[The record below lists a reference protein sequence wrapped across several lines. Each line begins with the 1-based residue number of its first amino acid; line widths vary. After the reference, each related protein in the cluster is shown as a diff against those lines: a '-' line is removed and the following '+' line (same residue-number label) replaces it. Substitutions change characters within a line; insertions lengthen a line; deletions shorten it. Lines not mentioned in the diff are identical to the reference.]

1 MEELLGL
8 GDAAGGERRGLGLL
22 VDDVVGVDVG
32 GLLLFIVQMCIRDRP
47 SCLTH
52 EETVPSSI
60 VRPNWGIKT
69 S

>member
-1 MEELLGL
+1 MNQAIKRGARVLVLTL
-8 GDAAGGERRGLGLL
+8 AAA
-22 VDDVVGVDVG
+22 
-32 GLLLFIVQMCIRDRP
+32 LLLACAGCGKKAAQPDEY